1 MAKHKVEQ
9 TCFITAQLHHPGEV
23 IDYSGVE
30 MPGVLTPLKQRQTV
44 APPVTVVPV
53 TAQTGSIENAG
64 DGENGGQEDTD
75 LA

>member
-44 APPVTVVPV
+44 APTHTRFLEDVL
-53 TAQTGSIENAG
+53 QMDFDRSIR
-64 DGENGGQEDTD
+64 
-75 LA
+75 